1 MSESV
6 VVAVMTAVYIAEMVG
21 NVLVRTHRIDDL
33 AVSLMYETIH
43 PVRKRRQKVENLDKF
58 AEQWKEVLLA
68 FATAHTRKQLDEADY
83 KTEDLFKGILAMPVE
98 QVREFFSLLL
108 EKLKADDGV
117 PYYLWFSL
125 EKWKEK
131 AVGVAQDV
139 EAKVLQAELAGE
151 LAGMLEPG
159 LSGQLRQA
167 LQESLKWKSPDVLAR
182 IKAVVESGQEVRM
195 TGRESC
201 LFLEFAGEKMM
212 L

>member
-1 MSESV
+1 
-6 VVAVMTAVYIAEMVG
+6 MTAMYVAEMAG
-21 NVLVRTHRIDDL
+21 HVLIETHGIKDL
-33 AVSLMYETIH
+33 GVSLMYETIH
-43 PVRKRRQKVENLDKF
+43 PSRKRRQKVEDMDKF

-68 FATAHTRKQLDEADY
+68 FATAHTREQLDAADY
-83 KTEDLFKGILAMPVE
+83 RTEDLFKGILNMPVG
-98 QVREFFSLLL
+98 QVREFFNLLL
-108 EKLKADDGV
+108 EKLKADDRV

-131 AVGVAQDV
+131 AVGVAEDV

-151 LAGMLEPG
+151 LAGLLEPA

-167 LQESLKWKSPDVLAR
+167 LQESLKWKSADVLAR
-182 IKAVVESGQEVRM
+182 IKAAVESGQEVRM

-201 LFLEFAGEKMM
+201 LFLEFGGEKVM